1 MKGFTPEIKIE
12 GKDVPFLK
20 GAYTNTGGLTA
31 ATLQFTLPLSV
42 AGFKKLWNKEVTFY
56 VNNFDNKPIFRGYI
70 KRVKEDFDSV
80 EILAQDVIGYMVKG
94 GNAEKAK
101 IALTNQDNLDGLTIG
116 NAIRKAI
123 KMAKLDTKI
132 KTDYIRDTTPL
143 VTSSTPPLRGTFG
156 VKDIIKQ
163 LMARAVDNSGSLP
176 KPNIIKIID
185 DGSFSQLV
193 IELESDLDTTQ
204 TTHTFTEY
212 ENITDLKIVNKKVPT
227 IVIVNG
233 QHGVKGTFTHDTAI
247 DAYDRNF
254 LEVNNSSLKSP
265 AECKDF
271 AQKIFRANLT
281 TQYEYGIDTF
291 EGVHLSEND
300 VIRIETEEPKFSG
313 NYRVRG
319 KKIAFTSNTFSI
331 GLNINRKPP
340 TLAEF
345 ISQQDN

>member
-1 MKGFTPEIKIE
+1 M
-12 GKDVPFLK
+12 
-20 GAYTNTGGLTA
+20 
-31 ATLQFTLPLSV
+31 
-42 AGFKKLWNKEVTFY
+42 
-56 VNNFDNKPIFRGYI
+56 
-70 KRVKEDFDSV
+70 
-80 EILAQDVIGYMVKG
+80 
-94 GNAEKAK
+94 
-101 IALTNQDNLDGLTIG
+101 
-116 NAIRKAI
+116 
-123 KMAKLDTKI
+123 
-132 KTDYIRDTTPL
+132 
-143 VTSSTPPLRGTFG
+143 
-156 VKDIIKQ
+156 
-163 LMARAVDNSGSLP
+163 
-176 KPNIIKIID
+176 
-185 DGSFSQLV
+185 
-193 IELESDLDTTQ
+193 
-204 TTHTFTEY
+204 
-212 ENITDLKIVNKKVPT
+212 PT

-233 QHGVKGTFTHDTAI
+233 QHGVKGTFTHDTVI

-340 TLAEF
+340 TLAEY